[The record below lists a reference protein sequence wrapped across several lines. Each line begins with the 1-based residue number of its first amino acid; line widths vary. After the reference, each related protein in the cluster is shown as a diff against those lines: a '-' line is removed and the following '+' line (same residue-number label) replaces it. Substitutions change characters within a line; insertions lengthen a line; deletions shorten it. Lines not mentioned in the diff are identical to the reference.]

1 MKYIYDQR
9 RRQLRSFFD
18 GTLSVNIA
26 TVIAVQS
33 IFIKAKLA
41 LY

>member
-1 MKYIYDQR
+1 MKDIYDQQR
-9 RRQLRSFFD
+9 RPLRSYFD
-18 GTLSVNIA
+18 GILSVNIA

-33 IFIKAKLA
+33 IFIKAKLV